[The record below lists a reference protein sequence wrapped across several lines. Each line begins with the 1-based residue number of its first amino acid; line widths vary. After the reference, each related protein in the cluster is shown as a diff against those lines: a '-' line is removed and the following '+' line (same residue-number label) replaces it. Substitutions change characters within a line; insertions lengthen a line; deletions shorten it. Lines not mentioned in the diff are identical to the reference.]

1 MREYTEIQ
9 KQIVMLTSDILPLHL
24 NGEEVKKLRRYT
36 TPNGKLITPRGLQ
49 MLKIEPNLK
58 KKLTDILGTKMQF
71 GLKLVEL
78 GREGI
83 EIIFNDE
90 IEFNTELK
98 KYCGDLPYIFT
109 VGNPAI
115 ISNGKYCVDLNEAF
129 DCENAIL
136 VAHRPFNQYLSQKQI
151 AARVRAGKLI
161 IVSKYYHIKVP
172 AAKRKRVF
180 ISGSQSFSELSPT
193 IVTSIQ
199 RIVKQGFM
207 IVLGD
212 ANQGA
217 DIMVANYLRKI
228 HYPYVTIYTLA
239 SKPNFPVAE
248 KWVVKQVVEAGEYK
262 AQEKHMQKDREMAQA
277 ANWGL
282 AIFNAIDVNRY
293 GNLQVSAGTLRNVI
307 QLLLL
312 KKPVKFFYTYGQE
325 LRVANLRKI
334 AELEQV
340 LMSFATENL
349 SEAEEAMIYSA
360 RGVKKDQPA
369 CRAKY
374 QRILK
379 KYKELLKKE
388 KMALA
393 KDSQVAE
400 EPGEFD
406 LFANGF

>member
-1 MREYTEIQ
+1 
-9 KQIVMLTSDILPLHL
+9 
-24 NGEEVKKLRRYT
+24 
-36 TPNGKLITPRGLQ
+36 
-49 MLKIEPNLK
+49 
-58 KKLTDILGTKMQF
+58 
-71 GLKLVEL
+71 
-78 GREGI
+78 
-83 EIIFNDE
+83 
-90 IEFNTELK
+90 
-98 KYCGDLPYIFT
+98 
-109 VGNPAI
+109 
-115 ISNGKYCVDLNEAF
+115 
-129 DCENAIL
+129 
-136 VAHRPFNQYLSQKQI
+136 
-151 AARVRAGKLI
+151 
-161 IVSKYYHIKVP
+161 
-172 AAKRKRVF
+172 
-180 ISGSQSFSELSPT
+180 
-193 IVTSIQ
+193 
-199 RIVKQGFM
+199 
-207 IVLGD
+207 
-212 ANQGA
+212 
-217 DIMVANYLRKI
+217 
-228 HYPYVTIYTLA
+228 
-239 SKPNFPVAE
+239 
-248 KWVVKQVVEAGEYK
+248 
-262 AQEKHMQKDREMAQA
+262 MQKDREMAQA

-374 QRILK
+374 QRLLK